1 MGRELTVLVDAGAE
15 QPPQLL
21 GSSGY
26 SDARLVRRDLGG
38 VWKPLSV
45 AAHLE
50 QLARRLIGRL
60 CSPDTAHGR
69 LLVALLRRPIDLD
82 PHCPFESGILMT
94 GNVDGCIVF
103 EAIRAAERAKNGGRD
118 G

>member
-50 QLARRLIGRL
+50 QLARRLIGRQIEVRL
-60 CSPDTAHGR
+60 GQVPAHPEASPRQAVDPGGAIAMPAR
-69 LLVALLRRPIDLD
+69 SASKFRR
-82 PHCPFESGILMT
+82 
-94 GNVDGCIVF
+94 
-103 EAIRAAERAKNGGRD
+103 
-118 G
+118 